1 MSCSPG
7 SVNAQARKPVQEASS
22 GAEGGVVVDGAKVVV
37 TEKVDSVRDMAD
49 RRLIDAGFV
58 FTKVCVLLKVLEMEL
73 CLIIN
78 FV

>member
-1 MSCSPG
+1 M
-7 SVNAQARKPVQEASS
+7 
-22 GAEGGVVVDGAKVVV
+22 
-37 TEKVDSVRDMAD
+37 TEKVYIVRDMAD